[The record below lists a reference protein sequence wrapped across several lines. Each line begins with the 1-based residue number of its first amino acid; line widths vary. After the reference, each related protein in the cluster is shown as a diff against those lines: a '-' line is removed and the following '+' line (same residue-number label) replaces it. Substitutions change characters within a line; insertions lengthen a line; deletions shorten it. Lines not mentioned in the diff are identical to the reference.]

1 MKHITRLVFIPAFC
15 AAFAAA
21 LNAAPLAGDTPV
33 HASPDYAAPVLLTLK
48 AGEEPSPATAA
59 SAVALPEGWQAISIT
74 AALDVWVRDS
84 ELNKELDVKPGV
96 TLRAEPNLEAASLGT
111 MVAGDVT
118 ELRGIQGKWV
128 QMHIIKK
135 STGYINTVAPTP
147 PASAPAAPAPA
158 QETPPPA
165 ASPAPATADAQVVQ
179 QAGTVPYAPHQTAA
193 PQDQRPLSVSTQGG
207 SQLPQ
212 QQTRS
217 AAATPTA
224 TASAAAT
231 TPMGGGRTY
240 EAKPADAASAAVP
253 RTFEGTFASTR
264 RAFMPRRPY
273 EFQLTA
279 ADGTRLAYLDL
290 SKIVVTEQFET
301 YIGRTV
307 VVNGSIAGVP
317 NTQDIVIK
325 AETLQAK

>member
-1 MKHITRLVFIPAFC
+1 MKHITRIVFIPALC

-33 HASPDYAAPVLLTLK
+33 HASPDYAAPVMLTLK
-48 AGEEPSPATAA
+48 AGDEPSPATAA

-96 TLRAEPNLEAASLGT
+96 TLRAEPKLDAASLGT
-111 MVAGDVT
+111 MAAGDIT

-135 STGYINTVAPTP
+135 STGYINTDAPTP
-147 PASAPAAPAPA
+147 PATAPAAPAPA
-158 QETPPPA
+158 PETTPPPA
-165 ASPAPATADAQVVQ
+165 APPAPAETQGVQ

-193 PQDQRPLSVSTQGG
+193 PKDQRPLSVSTQGG
-207 SQLPQ
+207 AQLPQ

-217 AAATPTA
+217 GAATTTT
-224 TASAAAT
+224 TASTTAP

-240 EAKPADAASAAVP
+240 EAKPADAGSAAVP

-290 SKIVVTEQFET
+290 GKIVVTEQFET